1 MDIIRTAGYGR
12 VRGNRPLREKATLI
26 QRFSSIIQEKPGWF
40 YSGLFIDCGTS
51 HDQLNALFDQCR
63 DQKID
68 QLIIPSV
75 KDLSLRN
82 DKLYQTLEDLRTLN
96 IEVRFLDDNLDTVG
110 ENGDEMLFVLSS
122 FLKPPKP
129 EKEVPAPYGM
139 GDKDEAEIV
148 KRIFTL
154 FLSGHGRATIAA
166 QLNDDH
172 VQPPHSDL
180 KKNYTSWTYCDIRRI
195 LDDPMYADEG
205 IIDEQTWE
213 RSRAE
218 SQKRI
223 ASYGRRT
230 ATNSPLRELITCGVC
245 GNHFTRRERGRSS
258 IWLCK
263 TYLRGSRVACP
274 SRCIREDRLFAILK
288 ETVGDGSVD
297 NITVWPDGRLR
308 INTATE
314 ETEMTWR

>member
-12 VRGNRPLREKATLI
+12 VRGNRPLRGKAALI
-26 QRFSSIIQEKPGWF
+26 RRFSSIIQANPRWF
-40 YSGLFIDCGTS
+40 YSGLFIDCGIS

-82 DKLYQTLEDLRTLN
+82 DKLYQTLDDLRTLN

-129 EKEVPAPYGM
+129 EKVVPAPYGM
-139 GDKDEAEIV
+139 GDEAEIV

-154 FLSGHGRATIAA
+154 FLSGYGRATIAA

-180 KKNYTSWTYCDIRRI
+180 KRDSFAWTYCDIRRI

-218 SQKRI
+218 SKRRV
-223 ASYGRRT
+223 ASYGRRP
-230 ATNSPLRELITCGVC
+230 ASDSPLRELITCGVC
-245 GNHFTRRERGRSS
+245 GDHFTRRERGRSS

-274 SRCIREDRLFAILK
+274 SRCIREDRLLCILK
-288 ETVGDGSVD
+288 DNVGDVSVD
-297 NITVWPDGRLR
+297 NITIWPDGRLR
-308 INTATE
+308 VNTATE